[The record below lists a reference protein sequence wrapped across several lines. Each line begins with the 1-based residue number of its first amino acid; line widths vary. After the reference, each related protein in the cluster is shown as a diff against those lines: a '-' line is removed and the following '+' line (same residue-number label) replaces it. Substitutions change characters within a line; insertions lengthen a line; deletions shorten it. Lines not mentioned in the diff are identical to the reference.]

1 MDGLDEPDFARGEGA
16 PATPNLILDGFSGPL
31 DFLLRLARA
40 HYIDLTV
47 LPLRDMVDQLAQAL
61 EQAPAK
67 MPLGQKADWVVMA
80 AWILLLRSN
89 LLLPDETPAQ
99 AEAEMQAGELRERL
113 VALQEVQTLARW
125 LDRQPILG
133 RDVFTR
139 GQSASGHKEWA
150 SEFGVLH
157 HQPVDVIAF
166 LWACMELFDDETLD
180 TDAVYR
186 PPYLDLHS
194 IPEAHLRIL
203 RLLGEEP
210 EPQSLE
216 RFLPRP
222 GKAQDAKAQ
231 TLVRRRSAWTSTF
244 VASLEL
250 AKQGELVL
258 AQGEFLSS
266 IHVSKYRNAV
276 AG

>member
-1 MDGLDEPDFARGEGA
+1 MDRLDEPDFARGEGA
-16 PATPNLILDGFSGPL
+16 AETPNLILDGFSGPL

-40 HYIDLTV
+40 HSIDLTV

-61 EQAPAK
+61 DQAPTK

-99 AEAEMQAGELRERL
+99 EEAEMQAGDLRERL

-125 LDRQPILG
+125 LDRQPVLG

-139 GQSASGHKEWA
+139 GQPASGHKEWA

-166 LWACMELFDDETLD
+166 LWACMELFDDEMLD

-186 PPYLDLHS
+186 PGQS
-194 IPEAHLRIL
+194 HL
-203 RLLGEEP
+203 E
-210 EPQSLE
+210 
-216 RFLPRP
+216 
-222 GKAQDAKAQ
+222 
-231 TLVRRRSAWTSTF
+231 
-244 VASLEL
+244 
-250 AKQGELVL
+250 
-258 AQGEFLSS
+258 
-266 IHVSKYRNAV
+266 
-276 AG
+276 